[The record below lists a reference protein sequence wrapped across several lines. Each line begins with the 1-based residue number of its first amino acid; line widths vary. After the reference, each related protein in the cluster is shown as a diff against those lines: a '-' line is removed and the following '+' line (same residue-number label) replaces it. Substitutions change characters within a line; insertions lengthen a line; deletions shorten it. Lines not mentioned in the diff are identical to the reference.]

1 MTITFFLHLSA
12 SQNTGSSSPLHR
24 IIMDIDAVEVLFL
37 SVAVGVCV
45 VQLLHV
51 IG

>member
-12 SQNTGSSSPLHR
+12 SQNSGSSSPLDI

-37 SVAVGVCV
+37 SVAEGVCV
-45 VQLLHV
+45 VQPLQV

>member
-12 SQNTGSSSPLHR
+12 SHTAGSSSPLH
-24 IIMDIDAVEVLFL
+24 IITLDIDAVETLFL
-37 SVAVGVCV
+37 SVAEGVCV
-45 VQLLHV
+45 VQPLHV